1 MLKEKMMVIMFFPPL
16 SQIMASVGKCRI
28 NYVQHMI
35 SSTKLLK
42 SREMRPYKYAY
53 NTIIILYH
61 HQPSRT
67 FPRQSGHT
75 LNQFVRTINGE
86 TNLLLDSEVQKGRKE
101 ERKGKEDDDDTLPV
115 YLFQP
120 FINTKHMKFMVAWK
134 DTYFIT
140 LVVLSQANV
149 TPKKDT
155 ILIAM

>member
-1 MLKEKMMVIMFFPPL
+1 
-16 SQIMASVGKCRI
+16 MASLEKCRI
-28 NYVQHMI
+28 NYVQQQHMI

-53 NTIIILYH
+53 NTIIILHH

-75 LNQFVRTINGE
+75 LNQFVGTINGE
-86 TNLLLDSEVQKGRKE
+86 TNLLLDSEVQKGRK
-101 ERKGKEDDDDTLPV
+101 KEDWKRKRIDDGMKFSLPV

-134 DTYFIT
+134 DAYFIT

>member
-1 MLKEKMMVIMFFPPL
+1 M
-16 SQIMASVGKCRI
+16 
-28 NYVQHMI
+28 N
-35 SSTKLLK
+35 
-42 SREMRPYKYAY
+42 
-53 NTIIILYH
+53 
-61 HQPSRT
+61 
-67 FPRQSGHT
+67 
-75 LNQFVRTINGE
+75 
-86 TNLLLDSEVQKGRKE
+86 
-101 ERKGKEDDDDTLPV
+101 DDDTLPV